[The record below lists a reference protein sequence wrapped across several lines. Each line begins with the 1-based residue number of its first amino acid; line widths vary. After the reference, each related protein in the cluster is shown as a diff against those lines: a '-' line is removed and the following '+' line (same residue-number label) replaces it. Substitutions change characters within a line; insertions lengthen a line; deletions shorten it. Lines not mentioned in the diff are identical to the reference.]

1 MVIVEKP
8 NGELRIFLDL
18 SDVKKATRRHH
29 HYLLTTEEI
38 LSKFFNW
45 KYFTKLD
52 ASSGYW

>member
-18 SDVKKATRRHH
+18 SDLKKATRRHH
-29 HYLLTTEEI
+29 HYLPTTEEI